1 MVGRKS
7 IIILPRHIILEDI
20 THYHEC
26 SITQP
31 TLSKDTIVLVMAQ
44 YTKRNIESIS
54 TGSKNLDNL
63 LDGNVIETQAITQFY
78 GAAGSGRLL
87 QFMYG
92 LQKQNPCCKVT
103 YLYVESKFRPEEFL
117 KLQ

>member
-1 MVGRKS
+1 
-7 IIILPRHIILEDI
+7 
-20 THYHEC
+20 
-26 SITQP
+26 
-31 TLSKDTIVLVMAQ
+31 MAQ

-63 LDGNVIETQAITQFY
+63 LDGNVTQAIHSSMTPLEVE
-78 GAAGSGRLL
+78 RLL
-87 QFMYG
+87 QFMCE
-92 LQKQNPCCKVT
+92 LQKQNPGCKIT

>member
-1 MVGRKS
+1 LKG
-7 IIILPRHIILEDI
+7 I
-20 THYHEC
+20 THDHEC

-31 TLSKDTIVLVMAQ
+31 TLSKDTIVLVTAQ

-54 TGSKNLDNL
+54 TGSKNLDNS

-78 GAAGSGRLL
+78 GAAGSG
-87 QFMYG
+87 
-92 LQKQNPCCKVT
+92 KTVT
-103 YLYVESKFRPEEFL
+103 VYYLYVETKFRLEEFL

>member
-1 MVGRKS
+1 LK
-7 IIILPRHIILEDI
+7 DI
-20 THYHEC
+20 THDHEC

-31 TLSKDTIVLVMAQ
+31 TLSKDTIVLVMTQ

-78 GAAGSGRLL
+78 GAAESG
-87 QFMYG
+87 
-92 LQKQNPCCKVT
+92 KTVT
-103 YLYVESKFRPEEFL
+103 VYVRVAKTKFRL
-117 KLQ
+117 